1 MHTPVKEQ
9 RTEVL
14 ATEQVEVES
23 IDSSGAEAENTE
35 DENTEDEMVVRRNKT
50 ANRFF
55 LSGHPTVQQQQPQ
68 VREQPPSAPYN
79 RKRPRHTKQPPR
91 RPK

>member
-14 ATEQVEVES
+14 AIEQVEVES
-23 IDSSGAEAENTE
+23 IDSSGAEA
-35 DENTEDEMVVRRNKT
+35 ENTEDEMVVRRNKT

-55 LSGHPTVQQQQPQ
+55 LSGHPTVQQKQPQ

>member
-35 DENTEDEMVVRRNKT
+35 DKMVVRRNMT

-55 LSGHPTVQQQQPQ
+55 LDGHPTVQQQQPQ
-68 VREQPPSAPYN
+68 VREQPLPAPCN
-79 RKRPRHTKQPPR
+79 
-91 RPK
+91 

>member
-35 DENTEDEMVVRRNKT
+35 DEMVVRRNMT

-55 LSGHPTVQQQQPQ
+55 LGGHPTVQQQQPQ
-68 VREQPPSAPYN
+68 VREQPPPAPCN
-79 RKRPRHTKQPPR
+79 
-91 RPK
+91 